1 MRNVVELFLAANT
14 ILPMHKWNHTCSLL
28 VYVISVVISGRQH
41 AQRFSEDII
50 YFKKTQWLNDKTLL
64 LNSVIAKYCDL
75 SVSRRSNICLSL
87 QLLQLIDLLATDKSR
102 YVAQPHPIIANYLFK
117 IFPQFWLAK
126 STRVIQHNQ
135 LLMTNFGRI
144 LCLTKKWC
152 EKCSPLQVKALV
164 PRKPWDKVELF
175 WLWKKMADISLI
187 SRVRT
192 TGGTRWNNS

>member
-1 MRNVVELFLAANT
+1 MKPHLLLARLCDLCHYFWKAARTTVFWRYYLFL
-14 ILPMHKWNHTCSLL
+14 
-28 VYVISVVISGRQH
+28 
-41 AQRFSEDII
+41 
-50 YFKKTQWLNDKTLL
+50 KKTQWLNDKTFL
-64 LNSVIAKYCDL
+64 LNSVITKYCDL
-75 SVSRRSNICLSL
+75 SVSCRSNICLSL
-87 QLLQLIDLLATDKSR
+87 RLLQIIDLLATDKSR
-102 YVAQPHPIIANYLFK
+102 YVAQPRPIIANYSFN

-126 STRVIQHNQ
+126 STRVIHHNQ

-152 EKCSPLQVKALV
+152 EKCSPLQVKALLL
-164 PRKPWDKVELF
+164 RKPGDKVELF